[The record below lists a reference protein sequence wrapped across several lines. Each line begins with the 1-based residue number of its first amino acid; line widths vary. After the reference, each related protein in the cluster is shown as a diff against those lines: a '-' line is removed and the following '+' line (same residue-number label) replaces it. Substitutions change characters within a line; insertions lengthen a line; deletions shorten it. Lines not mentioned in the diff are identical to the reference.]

1 MSGILRQNEGMP
13 PLIQVRG
20 LPDHLYRLLSRQ
32 AAEERRSLS
41 QQVIAVL
48 ARGLHAE
55 LDPKARRR
63 RAIETIRASWRPKLK
78 LGSPAML
85 IADDRCR

>member
-1 MSGILRQNEGMP
+1 M
-13 PLIQVRG
+13 PLIQVREV
-20 LPDHLYRLLSRQ
+20 PDHIYRMLSGQ

-48 ARGLHAE
+48 ARGLNAE

-63 RAIETIRASWRPKLK
+63 RAIETIRASRAPKLK
-78 LGSPAML
+78 LRDPAKL
-85 IADDRCR
+85 IAEDRRR